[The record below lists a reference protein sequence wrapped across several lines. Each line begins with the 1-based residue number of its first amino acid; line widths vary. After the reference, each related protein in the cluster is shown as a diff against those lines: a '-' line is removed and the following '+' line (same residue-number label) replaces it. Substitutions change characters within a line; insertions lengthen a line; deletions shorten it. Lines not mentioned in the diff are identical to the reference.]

1 MGKFRMV
8 GIDFWNDPV
17 VVEEMTPEDRYFY
30 LYLLTNPRTTQIGIY
45 KITKKH
51 MACDLGYSVE
61 SVQSLMD
68 RFINHHQVIRY
79 NPETREIAIKDWGT
93 NNLRR
98 GGKPVMDCVLSELK
112 KVKDRSLISYVSENI
127 SRSDILGL
135 YESFIEIED
144 ETTCRNHNTYKN
156 TAEWRD
162 MESYEDTPSTRDTI
176 RGQEE
181 EKEKE
186 EEKQQQDLYPNIDYT
201 PNGERSVVF
210 TQQDKDIKEILEF
223 WDQNGFGYTNVHG
236 KDRLLMWL
244 YDSSFLNP
252 KEIIVKAMQ
261 LACSNNKRRLNYV
274 EGILKNWENESLLTV
289 EEIDLELENKPK
301 EKRQAEKQYTGR
313 DIPTDFEFDIN
324 AGEKE

>member
-79 NPETREIAIKDWGT
+79 NPETREIAIKDWGA

-98 GGKPVMDCVLSELK
+98 GGKPVMDCISAELRE
-112 KVKDRSLISYVSENI
+112 VKDLSLIAYVAENI
-127 SRSDILGL
+127 RKGDILAV
-135 YESFIEIED
+135 YESFCEKEVEVSFQNHETCINTEESLD
-144 ETTCRNHNTYKN
+144 EK
-156 TAEWRD
+156 
-162 MESYEDTPSTRDTI
+162 SYDDTLATRDTI
-176 RGQEE
+176 RGQKEE
-181 EKEKE
+181 EKEEKE
-186 EEKQQQDLYPNIDYT
+186 QQQDLYPNIDHT
-201 PNGERSVVF
+201 PKGERSVNL
-210 TQQDKDIKEILEF
+210 TQQDQDIKEIVEF
-223 WDQNGFGYTNVHG
+223 WDQNGFGYSNVHG

-244 YDSSFLNP
+244 IDSSFLNP
-252 KEIIVKAMQ
+252 KEIILKAMQ

-274 EGILKNWENESLLTV
+274 EGILKNWENESLLTL
-289 EEIDLELENKPK
+289 EEIELELKNKPK
-301 EKRQAEKQYTGR
+301 VKKQPVDKQQTGR
-313 DIPTDFEFDIN
+313 DIPTDFVFDIN